1 MSTSPPGKA
10 DVSAF
15 LSVVGEYQIGVY
27 GRVEVVRARLLP
39 GLRSTDSEV
48 RGALASWDGQA
59 YVHGNDA
66 GAEVVLVRPT
76 GPQGDRWV
84 LPIVMFLLTLFTTM
98 AAGALLQG
106 VDPVR
111 TRFIELGWGWLPVP
125 TGLSPGALWR
135 GAIFALPFL
144 GILLCHESGHY
155 LAARRHKIPV
165 SPPFFIPFPPWYSLV
180 GTLGAFIRIKGP
192 TVRRPELLDVAVA
205 GPVAS
210 FLLSVPVLLVGLSL
224 SKPAV
229 GVVASATPF
238 FVRFAGEPV
247 GLGDG
252 PLLHALGML
261 FFPVALGVVPVE
273 LHPLAFA
280 GWLGLFVTA
289 LNLMPLG
296 QLDGG
301 HILYC
306 LWEQPG
312 QVWAA
317 RTFLLFLVPLGM
329 LWWGWWLWGGGVLLV
344 NKGRLRH
351 PPVLL
356 PAVPLDPRR
365 RLMSWFAILIF
376 FLTFVA
382 VPVSL

>member
-1 MSTSPPGKA
+1 MSTLPPGKT

-15 LSVVGEYQIGVY
+15 LRIVGDYHIGVY

-39 GLRSTDSEV
+39 KLRGTDPEV

-59 YVHGNDA
+59 YVHGDDA
-66 GAEVVLVRPT
+66 GAEVVLVRT
-76 GPQGDRWV
+76 AGSKKDRLV
-84 LPIVMFLLTLFTTM
+84 LPIVMFLATVLTTM

-111 TRFIELGWGWLPVP
+111 TRFLELGGVWFPVP
-125 TGLSPGALWR
+125 TGLSLTALWQ
-135 GAIFALPFL
+135 GAVFALPFL
-144 GILLCHESGHY
+144 GILLCHEAGHY

-165 SPPFFIPFPPWYSLV
+165 SLPFFIPFPPWYSLV

-210 FLLSVPVLLVGLSL
+210 FLLSVPILLLGLSL
-224 SKPAV
+224 SGPAV
-229 GVVASATPF
+229 GVVNSAAPF
-238 FVRFAGEPV
+238 LVRFAGETV
-247 GLGDG
+247 GLGNG
-252 PLLHALGML
+252 PLLHALGSL
-261 FFPVALGVVPVE
+261 IFREGFGSVPVE
-273 LHPLAFA
+273 LHPVAFA
-280 GWLGLFVTA
+280 GWLGLLVTA

-301 HILYC
+301 HIIYC

-312 QVWAA
+312 QVRAA
-317 RTFLLFLVPLGM
+317 RIFLLVLVPLGT
-329 LWWGWWLWGGGVLLV
+329 LWWGWWLWGGLVLLV
-344 NKGRLRH
+344 NRGRLRH

-356 PAVPLDPRR
+356 PGVPLDRRR
-365 RLMSWFAILIF
+365 RLWSWFAILIF
-376 FLTFVA
+376 LLTFVA